1 MRIVVMGAGG
11 EMGQVAARHLVR
23 NQRIDE
29 LVLADRSVDDAERAA
44 ATIDAGGSVT
54 TVDCDLLD
62 PRRTR
67 EVLDAADAVLNCAG
81 PFFLLG
87 VPTLEAAI
95 DTATTYVD
103 ICDDPEPTIE
113 MLALDE
119 RARAA
124 GVTAVIGMGASP
136 GLSNLLAA
144 RAAERLDSVQDCITG
159 WSLSES
165 RDDEAPAPQRQ
176 EVTGAV
182 VHFMEQIH
190 GHVAIV
196 EDGELVH
203 RPPLRAVEIDYPGH
217 GRGTGYVVGHP
228 EPVTLH
234 RSFGVTG
241 RSCNVVLVD
250 DGPTAGLLGT
260 LQRDLDNGCL
270 DLRAA
275 GREAL
280 APSATRLARAMVA
293 GARLRSRGSLP
304 SLFAWVRGT
313 TAGRSATV
321 GCHVTTLPPGMAGAT
336 SVPAALAV
344 GQLLDAR
351 PAPGVHAP
359 ERVIDATRLLTELI
373 PFCVTPVADVDA
385 LAPVDIRFDV

>member
-1 MRIVVMGAGG
+1 MGAGG
-11 EMGQVAARHLVR
+11 EMGQVAARQLASDE
-23 NQRIDE
+23 RIGE
-29 LVLADRSVDDAERAA
+29 LVLADRSVDDAVRVA
-44 ATIDAGGSVT
+44 ATIDDAGGSVA
-54 TVDCDLLD
+54 TVECDLLD
-62 PRRTR
+62 PTRTR

-87 VPTLEAAI
+87 IPTLEAAI
-95 DTATTYVD
+95 DTTTTYVD

-119 RARAA
+119 RAHAA
-124 GVTAVIGMGASP
+124 GVAAVIGMGASP

-144 RAAERLDSVQDCITG
+144 RAAERLDTVQDCITG
-159 WSLSES
+159 WSLTES
-165 RDDEAPAPQRQ
+165 RDDAAAPPQRR

-190 GHVAIV
+190 GQVAVV

-203 RPPLRAVEIDYPGH
+203 RPPLGAVEIDYPGH

-234 RSFGVTG
+234 RSLGVTG

-250 DGPTAGLLGT
+250 DGPTAGLLRT
-260 LQRDLDNGCL
+260 LRRDLDDGCL

-280 APSATRLARAMVA
+280 APSASRLARAMVA
-293 GARLRSRGSLP
+293 GTRLRSRGSLP

-313 TAGRSATV
+313 AAGRSATV

-344 GQLLDAR
+344 GQLLDTR

-359 ERVIDATRLLTELI
+359 ERVVDVTRLLADLI
-373 PFCVTPVADVDA
+373 LHCATPVADVDA
-385 LAPVDIRFDV
+385 LAPVDVSFDV